1 MLGKMQ
7 TSLLL
12 LSLNRTFA
20 VEKDKGMEL
29 IINIFSLVGSL
40 ALFLFGMKTM
50 SEGLEK
56 FAGDRLRSILAA
68 MTKNRV
74 MGVLTGILITAL
86 IQSSSATTVMVVSF
100 VNAGLMTLS
109 QSIGV
114 IMGANI
120 GTTVTAWIIS
130 AVGFKV
136 NIAAFA
142 IPLLAIGMPLIFNGK
157 SNRKSIGEFIFGF
170 SFLFMGLAFLQ
181 EAATEMSIG
190 DMVAGM
196 LAHLP
201 QDSFFTILLFVIVGA
216 LVTMI
221 VQASA
226 ATMAITLMLFGM
238 NIPGFGFEQAAAL
251 AMGQNIGTT
260 ITAFMASLT
269 ANTQARRAAL
279 AHMFFN
285 VFGVV
290 VFLTVFYPACDVV
303 SWFVD
308 NVMGG
313 GNDLFKLSAFH
324 TAFNIINTL
333 LLIGFVHQIEL
344 FVCKVLP
351 MKAQEEDYHLSF
363 ISGGLLSTAELSIM
377 EAQKEIHHF
386 AERCQR
392 MFGFVPELMQTTDE
406 VEFNKLF
413 SRIEKYENI
422 TDSMEMEIAAYLNKV
437 SEGRLS
443 DASKAQIQ
451 KMLRQITELE
461 SIGDSVYNLG
471 RTLNRHRMHCQ
482 DAFTPEQMQHMET
495 MLGLVEGSL
504 EEMMKRIDLTAP
516 QTNITKS
523 INIEHEINN
532 YRKQLR
538 NQNLNDVNAGLYS
551 YQLGVFYVDFISE
564 CEHLAD
570 YVMNVVQ
577 AGKGLNND
585 FEDRPRNG
593 QG

>member
-1 MLGKMQ
+1 M
-7 TSLLL
+7 
-12 LSLNRTFA
+12 
-20 VEKDKGMEL
+20 DL
-29 IINIFSLVGSL
+29 IINIFSLIGSL

-56 FAGDRLRSILAA
+56 FAGDRLRGILSA

-142 IPLLAIGMPLIFNGK
+142 IPLLAIGMPLIFSGK

-170 SFLFMGLAFLQ
+170 SFLFMGLSFLQ
-181 EAATEMSIG
+181 EAATAMNIG

-196 LAHLP
+196 LAHVP
-201 QDSFFTILLFVIVGA
+201 QDSFFTIILFVIVGA

-285 VFGVV
+285 VFGVAV
-290 VFLTVFYPACDVV
+290 VLIIFYPACDAV
-303 SWFVD
+303 SWFV
-308 NVMGG
+308 NNFMGG
-313 GNDLFKLSAFH
+313 GNDLFKLSTFH
-324 TAFNIINTL
+324 TAFNIINTF
-333 LLIGFVHQIEL
+333 LLIGFVKQIEM
-344 FVCKVLP
+344 FVCRVLP
-351 MKAQEEDYHLSF
+351 EKDTDEPEKLQF
-363 ISGGLLSTAELSIM
+363 ITAGLLSTAELSLLQ
-377 EAQKEIHHF
+377 ARKEIVLF
-386 AERCQR
+386 AERCQK
-392 MFGFVPELMQTTDE
+392 Q
-406 VEFNKLF
+406 FNYLLKMHNIDNDDDFNEKL
-413 SRIEKYENI
+413 EKVKRYEDI
-422 TDSMEMEIAAYLNKV
+422 TDNMEYEIAHYLQKV

-443 DASKAQIQ
+443 DDAKHQVQ
-451 KMLRQITELE
+451 RMLRELDDLE
-461 SIGDSVYNLG
+461 SIGDCAFNISRILSRKRTKCKVHFIETQLKNIQEIEQMVGNAIELMIS
-471 RTLNRHRMHCQ
+471 TLNE
-482 DAFTPEQMQHMET
+482 PEGEGHNIDKSYK
-495 MLGLVEGSL
+495 VEDDINKLRSYL
-504 EEMMKRIDLTAP
+504 REE
-516 QTNITKS
+516 NIQ
-523 INIEHEINN
+523 
-532 YRKQLR
+532 QLS
-538 NQNLNDVNAGLYS
+538 QGAYD
-551 YQLGVFYVDFISE
+551 YQLGAFYIDTINGYE
-564 CEHLAD
+564 KLAD
-570 YVMNVVQ
+570 YVLNVVESK
-577 AGKGLNND
+577 ARKT
-585 FEDRPRNG
+585 RA
-593 QG
+593 

>member
-1 MLGKMQ
+1 
-7 TSLLL
+7 
-12 LSLNRTFA
+12 
-20 VEKDKGMEL
+20 MEL

-56 FAGDRLRSILAA
+56 YAGDRLRSILAA

-100 VNAGLMTLS
+100 VNAGLMTLA

-136 NIAAFA
+136 NIAAFS
-142 IPLLAIGMPLIFNGK
+142 IPLLAIGMPLIF
-157 SNRKSIGEFIFGF
+157 SRKGSRKNIGEFIFGF
-170 SFLFMGLAFLQ
+170 SFLFMGLSFLQ
-181 EAATEMSIG
+181 EAATAMNIG

-196 LAHLP
+196 LAHVP
-201 QDSFFTILLFVIVGA
+201 QDSFFTIVLFVIVGA

-260 ITAFMASLT
+260 ITALMASFT

-290 VFLTVFYPACDVV
+290 AFLIVFYPACHAV
-303 SWFVD
+303 SWFVE
-308 NVMGG
+308 NVVGG

-333 LLIGFVHQIEL
+333 LLIGFVKQIEAL
-344 FVCKVLP
+344 VCKILP
-351 MKAQEEDYHLSF
+351 MKAQEEDYRLKF
-363 ISGGLLSTAELSIM
+363 ISGGLLSTAELSIV
-377 EAQKEIHHF
+377 EAQKEIHSF

-392 MFGFVPELMQTTDE
+392 MFGFVPELLQLQDE

-422 TDSMEMEIAAYLNKV
+422 TDSMEMEIASYLNKV
-437 SEGRLS
+437 SKGRLS
-443 DASKAQIQ
+443 DASKSQIQ

-482 DAFTPEQMQHMET
+482 EAFTAEQTQHMLT
-495 MLGLVEGSL
+495 MMQLVGGAL
-504 EEMMKRIDLTAP
+504 AEMLKQIDQPT
-516 QTNITKS
+516 TKTGIKTS
-523 INIEHEINN
+523 VNIEHEINN
-532 YRKQLR
+532 YRTQLK
-538 NQNLNDVNAGLYS
+538 NQNLQDVNTGRYD

-564 CEHLAD
+564 CEKLGD
-570 YVMNVVQ
+570 YVMNVVE
-577 AGKGLNND
+577 AGKKRNND
-585 FEDRPRNG
+585 YEDMEYNK

>member
-1 MLGKMQ
+1 
-7 TSLLL
+7 
-12 LSLNRTFA
+12 
-20 VEKDKGMEL
+20 MEL

-74 MGVLTGILITAL
+74 MGVLTGVLITAL

-100 VNAGLMTLS
+100 VNAGLMTLA

-142 IPLLAIGMPLIFNGK
+142 IPMLAIGMPLIFSGK
-157 SNRKSIGEFIFGF
+157 GNRKSIGEFIFGF
-170 SFLFMGLAFLQ
+170 SFLFMGLSFLQ
-181 EAATEMSIG
+181 EAATAMNIG
-190 DMVAGM
+190 DMVASM
-196 LAHLP
+196 LAHVP
-201 QDSFFTILLFVIVGA
+201 QDSFFTILLFVVVGA

-260 ITAFMASLT
+260 ITAVMASLT

-290 VFLTVFYPACDVV
+290 VFLIVFYPACDAV

-308 NVMGG
+308 NVLGG
-313 GNDLFKLSAFH
+313 GNDLYKLSTFH

-333 LLIGFVHQIEL
+333 LLIGFVHQIEML
-344 FVCKVLP
+344 VCRVLP
-351 MKAQEEDYHLSF
+351 MKEQDEDHRLKF

-377 EAQKEIHHF
+377 EAQKEIQNF

-392 MFGFVPELMQTTDE
+392 MFGFVTDLMLTDDE
-406 VEFNKLF
+406 VTFNKTF

-443 DASKAQIQ
+443 DASKTQIQ
-451 KMLRQITELE
+451 KMLRQISELE

-471 RTLNRHRMHCQ
+471 RTLNRHRQNCH
-482 DAFTPEQMQHMET
+482 DAFTPEQTQHMQT
-495 MLGLVEGSL
+495 MMGLVNGAL
-504 EEMMKRIDLTAP
+504 TEMQKRIAAP
-516 QTNITKS
+516 VSRPTTS
-523 INIEHEINN
+523 YNIEHEINN
-532 YRKQLR
+532 YRTQLK
-538 NQNLNDVNAGLYS
+538 NQNLHDVNAGLYG

-564 CEHLAD
+564 CEKLGD

-577 AGKGLNND
+577 AGKGLNS
-585 FEDRPRNG
+585 EYGDRPRNG

>member
-1 MLGKMQ
+1 
-7 TSLLL
+7 
-12 LSLNRTFA
+12 
-20 VEKDKGMEL
+20 MEL

-40 ALFLFGMKTM
+40 ALFLYGMKTM

-100 VNAGLMTLS
+100 VNAGLMTLA

-142 IPLLAIGMPLIFNGK
+142 IPLLAIGMPLIFSGIG
-157 SNRKSIGEFIFGF
+157 NRKSIGEFIFGF
-170 SFLFMGLAFLQ
+170 SFLFMGLSFLQ
-181 EAATEMSIG
+181 EAATAMNIG

-196 LAHLP
+196 LAHVP
-201 QDSFFTILLFVIVGA
+201 QDSFLTIILFVIVGTI
-216 LVTMI
+216 VTMI

-290 VFLTVFYPACDVV
+290 AFLIVFYPACHAV
-303 SWFVD
+303 SWFVEH
-308 NVMGG
+308 VMGG

-333 LLIGFVHQIEL
+333 LLIGFVRQIETL
-344 FVCKVLP
+344 VCKILP
-351 MKAQEEDYHLSF
+351 MKAQEEDYRLKF
-363 ISGGLLSTAELSIM
+363 ISGGLLSTAELSIV
-377 EAQKEIHHF
+377 EAQKEIHSF

-392 MFGFVPELMQTTDE
+392 MFGFVPELLQLQDE
-406 VEFNKLF
+406 VKFNKLF

-422 TDSMEMEIAAYLNKV
+422 TDSMEMEIASYLNKV
-437 SEGRLS
+437 SKGRLS
-443 DASKAQIQ
+443 DASKSKIQ

-482 DAFTPEQMQHMET
+482 EAFTTEQTQHMLT
-495 MLGLVEGSL
+495 MMQLVDGAL
-504 EEMMKRIDLTAP
+504 AEMLKQIDEPT
-516 QTNITKS
+516 TKTGIKTS

-532 YRKQLR
+532 YRTQLK
-538 NQNLNDVNAGLYS
+538 NQNLHDVNSGLYD

-564 CEHLAD
+564 CEKLGD

-577 AGKGLNND
+577 AGKKRNND
-585 FEDRPRNG
+585 YEEMPYHMQN
-593 QG
+593 

>member
-1 MLGKMQ
+1 
-7 TSLLL
+7 
-12 LSLNRTFA
+12 
-20 VEKDKGMEL
+20 MEL
-29 IINIFSLVGSL
+29 ITNIFSLVGSL

-74 MGVLTGILITAL
+74 MGVLTGVLITAL

-100 VNAGLMTLS
+100 VNAGLMTLA

-142 IPLLAIGMPLIFNGK
+142 IPMLAIGMPLIFSGK
-157 SNRKSIGEFIFGF
+157 GSRKSIGEFVFGF

-181 EAATEMSIG
+181 DVATTMGIG
-190 DMVAGM
+190 DMVAGI
-196 LAHLP
+196 LAHVP
-201 QDSFFTILLFVIVGA
+201 QDSFFTILLFIVVGA

-221 VQASA
+221 VQSSSA
-226 ATMAITLMLFGM
+226 AMAITLMLFGM

-290 VFLTVFYPACDVV
+290 VFLIVFYPACDAV
-303 SWFVD
+303 SWFVN

-313 GNDLFKLSAFH
+313 GNDLFKLSTFH

-333 LLIGFVHQIEL
+333 LLIGFVRQIEAL
-344 FVCKVLP
+344 VCKVLP
-351 MKAQEEDYHLSF
+351 MKAKDEDYRLKF

-377 EAQKEIHHF
+377 EAQKEIHSF

-392 MFGFVPELMQTTDE
+392 MFGFVPELLQTQDE

-413 SRIEKYENI
+413 SRIEKYESI
-422 TDSMEMEIAAYLNKV
+422 TDSMEMEIAGYLNKV

-443 DASKAQIQ
+443 DASKSQIQ

-482 DAFTPEQMQHMET
+482 EAFTEEQTKHMLTMMQLADGALAE
-495 MLGLVEGSL
+495 ML
-504 EEMMKRIDLTAP
+504 KRIDLPT
-516 QTNITKS
+516 TKAGLKKS
-523 INIEHEINN
+523 VNIEHEINN
-532 YRKQLR
+532 YRTQLK
-538 NQNLNDVNAGLYS
+538 NQNLHDVNSGRYS
-551 YQLGVFYVDFISE
+551 YQLGVFYVDFIPE
-564 CEHLAD
+564 CEKLGD

-585 FEDRPRNG
+585 FGDGPRNG

>member
-1 MLGKMQ
+1 M
-7 TSLLL
+7 
-12 LSLNRTFA
+12 
-20 VEKDKGMEL
+20 

-56 FAGDRLRSILAA
+56 FAGNRLRSILAA

-100 VNAGLMTLS
+100 VNAGLMTLG

-142 IPLLAIGMPLIFNGK
+142 IPMLAIGMPLIFSSKG
-157 SNRKSIGEFIFGF
+157 NRKSIGEFVFGF
-170 SFLFMGLAFLQ
+170 SFLFMGLSFLQ
-181 EAATEMSIG
+181 EAATAMNIG

-196 LAHLP
+196 LAHVP
-201 QDSFFTILLFVIVGA
+201 QDSFFTILLFVVVGA

-290 VFLTVFYPACDVV
+290 VFLIVFYPACDAV

-308 NVMGG
+308 SVMGG

-333 LLIGFVHQIEL
+333 LLIGFVRQIEA
-344 FVCKVLP
+344 FVCRVLP
-351 MKAQEEDYHLSF
+351 MKAQDEDYRLRY

-392 MFGFVPELMQTTDE
+392 MFGFVPELMQTDDE
-406 VEFNKLF
+406 VAFNKTF

-422 TDSMEMEIAAYLNKV
+422 TDSMEMEIASYLNKV

-443 DASKAQIQ
+443 VASKAQIQ

-482 DAFTPEQMQHMET
+482 DAFTPDQIQHMQT
-495 MLGLVEGSL
+495 MLHLVEGSL
-504 EEMMKRIDLTAP
+504 DEMMKRIDAP
-516 QTNITKS
+516 IAKVNITKS

-538 NQNLNDVNAGLYS
+538 NQNLHDVNAGLYS

-564 CEHLAD
+564 CERLAD

-585 FEDRPRNG
+585 YKDRPRNG

>member
-1 MLGKMQ
+1 
-7 TSLLL
+7 
-12 LSLNRTFA
+12 
-20 VEKDKGMEL
+20 MEL
-29 IINIFSLVGSL
+29 ILNIFSLVGSL

-56 FAGDRLRSILAA
+56 FAGDRLRSILTA

-100 VNAGLMTLS
+100 VNAGLMTLA

-142 IPLLAIGMPLIFNGK
+142 IPLLAIGMPLIFNRK
-157 SNRKSIGEFIFGF
+157 DHRKSIGEFIFGF
-170 SFLFMGLAFLQ
+170 SFLFMGLSFLQ
-181 EAATEMSIG
+181 ETATSMNIG
-190 DMVAGM
+190 DVVANL
-196 LAHLP
+196 LAHVP
-201 QDSFFTILLFVIVGA
+201 QNSFLTIILFVVVGA
-216 LVTMI
+216 IVTMI

-238 NIPGFGFEQAAAL
+238 NIQGFGFEQAAAL

-290 VFLTVFYPACDVV
+290 VFLIVFYPACHAV
-303 SWFVD
+303 SWFVE
-308 NVMGG
+308 NIMGG
-313 GNDLFKLSAFH
+313 GNDLYKLSAFH
-324 TAFNIINTL
+324 SAFNIINTL
-333 LLIGFVHQIEL
+333 LLIGFVKQIEAL
-344 FVCKVLP
+344 VCKVLP
-351 MKAQEEDYHLSF
+351 MKAQDEDYRLKY

-377 EAQKEIHHF
+377 EAQKEIHSF

-392 MFGFVPELMQTTDE
+392 MFRFVPELLQQEDE
-406 VEFNKLF
+406 MKFNKLF
-413 SRIEKYENI
+413 TRIEKYENI
-422 TDSMEMEIAAYLNKV
+422 TDAMEMEIASYLNKV

-443 DASKAQIQ
+443 DASKSQIQ

-482 DAFTPEQMQHMET
+482 KAFTEEQIQHMQT
-495 MLGLVEGSL
+495 MMQLVDGALVEML
-504 EEMMKRIDLTAP
+504 KRIDLP
-516 QTNITKS
+516 ITKAGLKTS
-523 INIEHEINN
+523 LNIEHEINN
-532 YRKQLR
+532 YRTQLK
-538 NQNLNDVNAGLYS
+538 NQNLQDVNSGLYD

-564 CEHLAD
+564 CEKLGD
-570 YVMNVVQ
+570 YVMNVMQ

-585 FEDRPRNG
+585 FEDRPING

>member
-1 MLGKMQ
+1 
-7 TSLLL
+7 
-12 LSLNRTFA
+12 
-20 VEKDKGMEL
+20 MEL
-29 IINIFSLVGSL
+29 IINIFSLLGSL

-100 VNAGLMTLS
+100 VNAGLMTLA

-120 GTTVTAWIIS
+120 GTTVTAWIVS

-142 IPLLAIGMPLIFNGK
+142 IPMLAIGMPLIFSGNGH
-157 SNRKSIGEFIFGF
+157 RKSIGEFIFGF
-170 SFLFMGLAFLQ
+170 SFLFMGLSFLQ
-181 EAATEMSIG
+181 EAANAMNIG

-196 LAHLP
+196 LSHVP
-201 QDSFFTILLFVIVGA
+201 QDSFFTILLFVVVGA
-216 LVTMI
+216 VVTMI

-290 VFLTVFYPACDVV
+290 VFLIVFYPACHAV

-313 GNDLFKLSAFH
+313 GNDLYKLSTFH
-324 TAFNIINTL
+324 TAFNVINTL
-333 LLIGFVHQIEL
+333 LLIGFVRQIEAL
-344 FVCKVLP
+344 VCKVLP
-351 MKAQEEDYHLSF
+351 MKAQEEDYRLKF

-377 EAQKEIHHF
+377 EAQKEIHSF
-386 AERCQR
+386 GERCQR
-392 MFGFVPELMQTTDE
+392 MFGFVPELLQMDDE
-406 VEFNKLF
+406 VEFNKLYA
-413 SRIEKYENI
+413 RIEKYENI
-422 TDSMEMEIAAYLNKV
+422 TDSMEMEIASYLNKV

-443 DASKAQIQ
+443 DASKSQIQ

-482 DAFTPEQMQHMET
+482 EEFTKEQKQHMLT
-495 MLGLVEGSL
+495 MMNLVDGAL
-504 EEMMKRIDLTAP
+504 VEMMKRIDLPT
-516 QTNITKS
+516 TKAGIKTS
-523 INIEHEINN
+523 LNIEHEINN
-532 YRKQLR
+532 YRTHLK
-538 NQNLNDVNAGLYS
+538 NQNLHDVNAGLYS

-564 CEHLAD
+564 CEKLGD

-585 FEDRPRNG
+585 FGDRPRDG

>member
-1 MLGKMQ
+1 
-7 TSLLL
+7 
-12 LSLNRTFA
+12 
-20 VEKDKGMEL
+20 MEL
-29 IINIFSLVGSL
+29 ITNIFSLVGSL
-40 ALFLFGMKTM
+40 ALFLYGMKTM

-100 VNAGLMTLS
+100 VNAGLMTLA

-130 AVGFKV
+130 AVGFKI

-142 IPLLAIGMPLIFNGK
+142 IPLLAVGMPLIFSGK
-157 SNRKSIGEFIFGF
+157 GNRKSIGEFIFGF
-170 SFLFMGLAFLQ
+170 SFLFMGLSFLQ
-181 EAATEMSIG
+181 ESATAMNIG

-196 LAHLP
+196 LAHVE
-201 QDSFFTILLFVIVGA
+201 QDSFLTILLFVFVGA
-216 LVTMI
+216 VVTMI

-279 AHMFFN
+279 AHVFFN

-290 VFLTVFYPACDVV
+290 VFLIVFYPACDAV

-308 NVMGG
+308 SVMGG

-333 LLIGFVHQIEL
+333 LLIGFVRQIEML
-344 FVCKVLP
+344 VCKALP
-351 MKAQEEDYHLSF
+351 MKEQDEDYRLKF

-386 AERCQR
+386 ADRCLR
-392 MFGFVPELMQTTDE
+392 MFGFVPELMQTQDE

-413 SRIEKYENI
+413 SRIGKYESS

-482 DAFTPEQMQHMET
+482 DAFTPDQTQHMHA
-495 MLGLVEGSL
+495 MLQLVESAL
-504 EEMMKRIDLTAP
+504 AEMMKHIDLPASAKTS
-516 QTNITKS
+516 ITTS
-523 INIEHEINN
+523 VNIEHEINN

-538 NQNLNDVNAGLYS
+538 NQNLHDVNAGLYS

-585 FEDRPRNG
+585 FGDSARNG
-593 QG
+593 QD

>member
-1 MLGKMQ
+1 
-7 TSLLL
+7 
-12 LSLNRTFA
+12 
-20 VEKDKGMEL
+20 MEL

-100 VNAGLMTLS
+100 VNAGLMTLV

-142 IPLLAIGMPLIFNGK
+142 IPLLAIGMPLIFSGK
-157 SNRKSIGEFIFGF
+157 GNRKSIGEFIFGF
-170 SFLFMGLAFLQ
+170 SFLFMGLSFLQ
-181 EAATEMSIG
+181 DAATEMNIG

-196 LAHLP
+196 LAHVP
-201 QDSFFTILLFVIVGA
+201 QDSFFTIILFVIVGA

-290 VFLTVFYPACDVV
+290 AFLIVFYPACDAV
-303 SWFVD
+303 SWVVE
-308 NVMGG
+308 NLMGG

-333 LLIGFVHQIEL
+333 LLIGFVKQIEM
-344 FVCKVLP
+344 FVCRVLP
-351 MKAQEEDYHLSF
+351 MKAQDEDYRLRF

-377 EAQKEIHHF
+377 EAQKEIRSF

-392 MFGFVPELMQTTDE
+392 MAGFVPTLLETKDE
-406 VEFNKLF
+406 MEFNKLF
-413 SRIEKYENI
+413 ARIEKYENI
-422 TDSMEMEIAAYLNKV
+422 TDSMEMEIASYLNKV

-443 DASKAQIQ
+443 DASKTQIQ
-451 KMLRQITELE
+451 KMLRQISELE

-482 DAFTPEQMQHMET
+482 ESFTADQMQHMMT
-495 MLGLVEGSL
+495 MLQLVDAAL
-504 EEMMKRIDLTAP
+504 TEMLKRIDLPT
-516 QTNITKS
+516 TKNGVKVS
-523 INIEHEINN
+523 LNIEHEINN
-532 YRKQLR
+532 YRTQLK
-538 NQNLNDVNAGLYS
+538 NQNLHDVNAGLYD

-564 CEHLAD
+564 CEKLGD
-570 YVMNVVQ
+570 YVMNVVL
-577 AGKGLNND
+577 AGKSLNND
-585 FEDRPRNG
+585 FGDGPING

>member
-1 MLGKMQ
+1 
-7 TSLLL
+7 
-12 LSLNRTFA
+12 
-20 VEKDKGMEL
+20 MEL

-74 MGVLTGILITAL
+74 MGVLTGVLITAL

-100 VNAGLMTLS
+100 VNAGLMTLA

-142 IPLLAIGMPLIFNGK
+142 IPMLAIGMPLIFSGK
-157 SNRKSIGEFIFGF
+157 GNRKSIGEFIFGF
-170 SFLFMGLAFLQ
+170 SFLFMGLSFLQ
-181 EAATEMSIG
+181 EAATAMNIG
-190 DMVAGM
+190 DMVASM
-196 LAHLP
+196 LAHVP
-201 QDSFFTILLFVIVGA
+201 QDSFFTILLFVVVGA

-290 VFLTVFYPACDVV
+290 VFLIVFYPACDAV

-308 NVMGG
+308 NVLGG
-313 GNDLFKLSAFH
+313 GNDLYKLSTFH

-333 LLIGFVHQIEL
+333 LLIGFVHQIEML
-344 FVCKVLP
+344 VCRVLP
-351 MKAQEEDYHLSF
+351 MKEQDEDHRLKF

-377 EAQKEIHHF
+377 EAQKEIQNF

-392 MFGFVPELMQTTDE
+392 MFGFVTDLMLTDDE
-406 VEFNKLF
+406 VTFNKTF

-443 DASKAQIQ
+443 DASKTQIQ
-451 KMLRQITELE
+451 KMLRQISELE

-471 RTLNRHRMHCQ
+471 RTLNRHRQNCH
-482 DAFTPEQMQHMET
+482 DAFTPEQTQHMQT
-495 MLGLVEGSL
+495 MMGLVNGAL
-504 EEMMKRIDLTAP
+504 TEMQKRIATP
-516 QTNITKS
+516 VSRPTTS
-523 INIEHEINN
+523 YNIEHEINN
-532 YRKQLR
+532 YRTQLK
-538 NQNLNDVNAGLYS
+538 NQNMYDVNAGLYG

-564 CEHLAD
+564 CEKLGD

-585 FEDRPRNG
+585 YEGGAQP
-593 QG
+593 

>member
-1 MLGKMQ
+1 
-7 TSLLL
+7 
-12 LSLNRTFA
+12 
-20 VEKDKGMEL
+20 MEL

-68 MTKNRV
+68 MTKNRM

-100 VNAGLMTLS
+100 VNAGLMTLA

-142 IPLLAIGMPLIFNGK
+142 IPLLAIGMPLIFSAKG
-157 SNRKSIGEFIFGF
+157 NRKSIGEFIFGF
-170 SFLFMGLAFLQ
+170 SFLFMGLSFLQ
-181 EAATEMSIG
+181 EAAKAMNIG

-196 LAHLP
+196 LAHVP
-201 QDSFFTILLFVIVGA
+201 QDSFFTIILFVIVGA

-285 VFGVV
+285 VFGVM
-290 VFLTVFYPACDVV
+290 VFLIVFYPACDAV
-303 SWFVD
+303 SWVVE
-308 NVMGG
+308 NLMGG

-333 LLIGFVHQIEL
+333 LLIGFVKQIEM
-344 FVCKVLP
+344 FVCRVLP
-351 MKAQEEDYHLSF
+351 MKAQDEDYRLRF

-377 EAQKEIHHF
+377 EAQKEIRSF

-392 MFGFVPELMQTTDE
+392 MAGFVPTLLETKDE
-406 VEFNKLF
+406 MEFNKLF
-413 SRIEKYENI
+413 ARIEKYENI
-422 TDSMEMEIAAYLNKV
+422 TDSMEMEIASYLNKV

-443 DASKAQIQ
+443 DASKTQIQ
-451 KMLRQITELE
+451 KMLRQISELE

-482 DAFTPEQMQHMET
+482 EDFTAEQMQHMMT
-495 MLGLVEGSL
+495 MLQLVNSAL
-504 EEMMKRIDLTAP
+504 TEMLKRIDQPT
-516 QTNITKS
+516 TKNGVKIS
-523 INIEHEINN
+523 LNIEHEINN
-532 YRKQLR
+532 YRTQLK
-538 NQNLNDVNAGLYS
+538 NQNLHDVNAGLYD

-564 CEHLAD
+564 CEKLGD

-585 FEDRPRNG
+585 FGDGPING

>member
-1 MLGKMQ
+1 
-7 TSLLL
+7 
-12 LSLNRTFA
+12 
-20 VEKDKGMEL
+20 MEL

-68 MTKNRV
+68 MTKNRM

-100 VNAGLMTLS
+100 VNAGLMTLA

-142 IPLLAIGMPLIFNGK
+142 IPMLAIGMPLIFSKKGNH
-157 SNRKSIGEFIFGF
+157 KSIGEFIFGF
-170 SFLFMGLAFLQ
+170 SFLFMGLSFLQ
-181 EAATEMSIG
+181 EAATAMNIG

-196 LAHLP
+196 LAHVP
-201 QDSFFTILLFVIVGA
+201 QDSFFTILLFVFVGA

-290 VFLTVFYPACDVV
+290 AFLIVFYPACDAV
-303 SWFVD
+303 SWVVE
-308 NVMGG
+308 NLMGG

-333 LLIGFVHQIEL
+333 LLIGFVKQIEM
-344 FVCKVLP
+344 FVCRVLP
-351 MKAQEEDYHLSF
+351 MKAQDEDYRLRF

-377 EAQKEIHHF
+377 EAQKEIRSF

-392 MFGFVPELMQTTDE
+392 MAGFV
-406 VEFNKLF
+406 
-413 SRIEKYENI
+413 NI
-422 TDSMEMEIAAYLNKV
+422 TDSMEMEIASYLNKV

-443 DASKAQIQ
+443 DASKTQIQ
-451 KMLRQITELE
+451 KMLRQISELE

-482 DAFTPEQMQHMET
+482 ESFTADQMQHMMT
-495 MLGLVEGSL
+495 MLQLVDSAL
-504 EEMMKRIDLTAP
+504 TEMLKRIDQPT
-516 QTNITKS
+516 TKNGIKVS
-523 INIEHEINN
+523 LNIEHEINN
-532 YRKQLR
+532 YRTQLK
-538 NQNLNDVNAGLYS
+538 NQNLHDVNAGLYD

-564 CEHLAD
+564 CEKLGD

-585 FEDRPRNG
+585 FGDGPING

>member
-1 MLGKMQ
+1 
-7 TSLLL
+7 
-12 LSLNRTFA
+12 
-20 VEKDKGMEL
+20 MEL

-68 MTKNRV
+68 MTKTRV
-74 MGVLTGILITAL
+74 MGALTGVLITAL

-100 VNAGLMTLS
+100 VNAGLMTLA

-142 IPLLAIGMPLIFNGK
+142 IPLLAIGMPLIFSGK
-157 SNRKSIGEFIFGF
+157 GNRKSIGEFIFGF
-170 SFLFMGLAFLQ
+170 SFLFMGLSFLQ
-181 EAATEMSIG
+181 EAATAMNIG

-196 LAHLP
+196 LAHVP
-201 QDSFFTILLFVIVGA
+201 QDSFLTIILFVIVGA
-216 LVTMI
+216 LVTMV

-290 VFLTVFYPACDVV
+290 AFLIVFYPACNAV

-308 NVMGG
+308 SVMGG

-333 LLIGFVHQIEL
+333 LLIGFVKQIEML
-344 FVCKVLP
+344 VCKALP
-351 MKAQEEDYHLSF
+351 MKAQDEDYRLKF

-386 AERCQR
+386 AERCLR
-392 MFGFVPELMQTTDE
+392 MFGFVPQLMKTEDE
-406 VEFNKLF
+406 MEFNKLF
-413 SRIEKYENI
+413 SRIGKYENI

-482 DAFTPEQMQHMET
+482 DAFTPEQTQHMQT
-495 MLGLVEGSL
+495 MLELVDGAL
-504 EEMMKRIDLTAP
+504 TEMMKRIDQPVTVKG
-516 QTNITKS
+516 NITAS
-523 INIEHEINN
+523 VNIEHEINN

-585 FEDRPRNG
+585 FGDNPRNG

>member
-1 MLGKMQ
+1 
-7 TSLLL
+7 
-12 LSLNRTFA
+12 
-20 VEKDKGMEL
+20 MEL

-74 MGVLTGILITAL
+74 MGVLTGVLITAL

-100 VNAGLMTLS
+100 VNAGLMTLA

-142 IPLLAIGMPLIFNGK
+142 IPLLAIGMPLIFSGK
-157 SNRKSIGEFIFGF
+157 GNRKSMGEFVFGF
-170 SFLFMGLAFLQ
+170 SFLFMGLSFLQ
-181 EAATEMSIG
+181 EAATAMNIG

-196 LAHLP
+196 LAHVP

-290 VFLTVFYPACDVV
+290 AFLIVFYPACDAV

-308 NVMGG
+308 NVLGG
-313 GNDLFKLSAFH
+313 GNDLYKLSTFH

-333 LLIGFVHQIEL
+333 LLIGFVHQIEML
-344 FVCKVLP
+344 VCRVLP
-351 MKAQEEDYHLSF
+351 MKEQDEDHRLKF

-377 EAQKEIHHF
+377 EAQKEIQNF
-386 AERCQR
+386 AERCHR
-392 MFGFVPELMQTTDE
+392 MFGFVTDLMQTDDE
-406 VEFNKLF
+406 VAFNKTF

-443 DASKAQIQ
+443 DASKTQIQ
-451 KMLRQITELE
+451 KMLRQISELE

-471 RTLNRHRMHCQ
+471 RTLNRHRLNCH
-482 DAFTPEQMQHMET
+482 DAFTPEQIQHMQT
-495 MLGLVEGSL
+495 MMGLVDDAL
-504 EEMMKRIDLTAP
+504 AEMQKRIAAP
-516 QTNITKS
+516 AARPTTS
-523 INIEHEINN
+523 YNIEHEIKN
-532 YRKQLR
+532 YRTQLK
-538 NQNLNDVNAGLYS
+538 NQNMYNVNAGLYG

-564 CEHLAD
+564 CEKLGD

-585 FEDRPRNG
+585 YEGRP
-593 QG
+593 QP

>member
-1 MLGKMQ
+1 
-7 TSLLL
+7 
-12 LSLNRTFA
+12 
-20 VEKDKGMEL
+20 MEL

-100 VNAGLMTLS
+100 VNAGLMTLG

-142 IPLLAIGMPLIFNGK
+142 IPLLAIGMPLIFSNKG
-157 SNRKSIGEFIFGF
+157 NRKSIGEFVFGF

-181 EAATEMSIG
+181 EAATAMNIG
-190 DMVAGM
+190 DMVASM
-196 LAHLP
+196 LSHVP
-201 QDSFFTILLFVIVGA
+201 QDSFLTILLFVIVGA

-285 VFGVV
+285 VFGVMA
-290 VFLTVFYPACDVV
+290 FLIVFYPACDAV

-308 NVMGG
+308 SIMGG

-333 LLIGFVHQIEL
+333 LLIGFVRQIEML
-344 FVCKVLP
+344 VCRVLP
-351 MKAQEEDYHLSF
+351 MKAQEEDYRLRF

-392 MFGFVPELMQTTDE
+392 MFTFVPELMQIQDE
-406 VEFNKLF
+406 TEFNKLF
-413 SRIEKYENI
+413 SRIGKYENI

-443 DASKAQIQ
+443 DASKSQIQ

-482 DAFTPEQMQHMET
+482 DDFTPEQTQHMQT
-495 MLGLVEGSL
+495 MLQLVEGSL
-504 EEMMKRIDLTAP
+504 DEMMKRIDLTAP
-516 QTNITKS
+516 RINITKS

-538 NQNLNDVNAGLYS
+538 NQNLHDVNAGLYS

-564 CEHLAD
+564 CERLAD

-577 AGKGLNND
+577 AGKGLSND
-585 FEDRPRNG
+585 FEDRLRNE